1 MVEWLILSTFA
12 SSRKKQQQKLLSKAC
27 LLILKLLEIKVA
39 ERHSHISSLA
49 IARAFSLLSLSLSY
63 TRSAA
68 RVLTWGERCIVGLK
82 ALALLFLRL
91 QSKKDFLS
99 LEFCPA

>member
-12 SSRKKQQQKLLSKAC
+12 SRKKQQQKLLLLRAAVAAAAVSLFL

-49 IARAFSLLSLSLSY
+49 QAPSHATIEHV
-63 TRSAA
+63 
-68 RVLTWGERCIVGLK
+68 RVTV
-82 ALALLFLRL
+82 
-91 QSKKDFLS
+91 Q
-99 LEFCPA
+99 

>member
-12 SSRKKQQQKLLSKAC
+12 SRKKQQQKLLLLRAAVAAAVSLFL

-49 IARAFSLLSLSLSY
+49 QAPSHATIEHV
-63 TRSAA
+63 
-68 RVLTWGERCIVGLK
+68 RVTV
-82 ALALLFLRL
+82 
-91 QSKKDFLS
+91 Q
-99 LEFCPA
+99 

>member
-12 SSRKKQQQKLLSKAC
+12 SRKKQQQKLLLLRAAVAVSLFL

-49 IARAFSLLSLSLSY
+49 QAPSHARAGNIAV
-63 TRSAA
+63 R
-68 RVLTWGERCIVGLK
+68 ERKSSREVV
-82 ALALLFLRL
+82 RM
-91 QSKKDFLS
+91 
-99 LEFCPA
+99 